1 MLKGAIILNKTGKI
15 NTDKNLST
23 MEAIEELK
31 QNLHDI
37 VAPINYNIL
46 ENILNNFKD
55 NISLIK

>member
-1 MLKGAIILNKTGKI
+1 
-15 NTDKNLST
+15 